1 MVLCLS
7 HRLKIGRKLGTDRF
21 FDELSGAKCAYL
33 ESKTAMRPVSD
44 NVLAF
49 SHVSFESLRV
59 QGPSEQIFMGL
70 CILSLRS
77 ALSTS
82 AKIEPLK
89 GEYR

>member
-1 MVLCLS
+1 MNEHAVRSVETDVLRIAYVEHGPS
-7 HRLKIGRKLGTDRF
+7 DGT
-21 FDELSGAKCAYL
+21 KCAHR

-44 NVLAF
+44 NALAF

-77 ALSTS
+77 VLSTS